1 MPVSSDMDSPPFTR
15 WQADLILHVGLNAR
29 LEATMLNVRIRQ
41 RWLRGGLTVGTIGAP
56 VRLTYDHQNLGLTPA
71 SLLELASGNHPF
83 CEVWT
88 PPVDIVLVGW
98 CREILYAGRN
108 KQKAERCMN

>member
-1 MPVSSDMDSPPFTR
+1 MVCLFTFR
-15 WQADLILHVGLNAR
+15 QADLILHVGLNAR

-71 SLLELASGNHPF
+71 SLLELAEGKVWCVCVCVCVMYNASCIIPCMPF
-83 CEVWT
+83 E
-88 PPVDIVLVGW
+88 
-98 CREILYAGRN
+98 
-108 KQKAERCMN
+108 

>member
-1 MPVSSDMDSPPFTR
+1 MEYPPVNARARQPHPARSSFCTQPQPTDPPIPLLH
-15 WQADLILHVGLNAR
+15 QADLILHVGLNAR

-71 SLLELASGNHPF
+71 SLLDLAAGKVGRLDYFYSIF
-83 CEVWT
+83 CS
-88 PPVDIVLVGW
+88 I
-98 CREILYAGRN
+98 
-108 KQKAERCMN
+108 

>member
-1 MPVSSDMDSPPFTR
+1 MKIDGLIDKSKSIYSID
-15 WQADLILHVGLNAR
+15 QADLILHVGLNAR

-71 SLLELASGNHPF
+71 SLLELA
-83 CEVWT
+83 
-88 PPVDIVLVGW
+88 
-98 CREILYAGRN
+98 AGKVN
-108 KQKAERCMN
+108 TYMTCVYLP

>member
-1 MPVSSDMDSPPFTR
+1 MDPPPFTR
-15 WQADLILHVGLNAR
+15 RQADLILHVGLNAR

-71 SLLELASGNHPF
+71 SLLELANGNHPF
-83 CEVWT
+83 CEV
-88 PPVDIVLVGW
+88 
-98 CREILYAGRN
+98 
-108 KQKAERCMN
+108 